1 MSQNF
6 KKYTRFIG
14 FIFFKTNLQFCFFDT
29 KELMFRVNILGNLT
43 TSLTSQML
51 VWSIFCQKDKR
62 NKNENADDKY
72 CFWAKIITKT
82 IEHLPSQHTIL
93 RDFTF
98 IYEGEM

>member
-1 MSQNF
+1 
-6 KKYTRFIG
+6 
-14 FIFFKTNLQFCFFDT
+14 
-29 KELMFRVNILGNLT
+29 
-43 TSLTSQML
+43 ML

-62 NKNENADDKY
+62 KKNENADDKY

-82 IEHLPSQHTIL
+82 IEHLPSQYTIL